1 MERIPGN
8 RTSPDNKK
16 SDTICT
22 YCRRILF
29 NMRYSIKIK
38 FTLIFVGI
46 MALVLFGVYEV
57 NNRFL
62 ESYYMNQMV
71 EVLEKAYHEVDHL
84 ILKVDE
90 SGRKLSDVMEEEI
103 GQPVTDSS
111 VASVFRELNDNSNI
125 NVVLIDANGASV
137 IAASR
142 EGNWMLRKL
151 HFYMAN
157 RSTILNGRQ
166 PEQDI
171 FGNDFTPSKGKE
183 DLAPVVIV
191 QNDKYCIQQSMD
203 ARSDTAYLES
213 WGYFTDGQTMFL
225 MSMPVSLIH
234 DSVAITNRF
243 LILVGTALLVLGSV
257 LIYFASNEIAK
268 PINRLARISERMSR
282 LDFTAHYDGTSL
294 DEIGVLGHS
303 MNHMS
308 DQLEQTIAEL
318 KKANNELKNDID
330 EKLKID
336 AMRKD
341 FIANVSHELKTPIAL
356 IQGYAEG
363 LCEGMAEDAAS
374 RDYYCNVISD
384 EAQKM
389 NRLVRQLTSLNDL
402 ELGSD
407 RLEFACF
414 DAVGLI
420 RSILEA
426 QKLIIADKKADVRL
440 ECPETAYV
448 WADEFKIEEVITN
461 YFNNALNHLDGAR
474 RIIVSLD
481 VLTAEKQVKI
491 GVYNDGDPIPE
502 EDIPLIWDK
511 FFKVDKARTREYGGS
526 GIGLSIVKAIVES
539 HGQSC
544 GAENRE
550 HGVYFWFTL
559 DAKDTVQA
567 EG

>member
-1 MERIPGN
+1 
-8 RTSPDNKK
+8 
-16 SDTICT
+16 
-22 YCRRILF
+22 
-29 NMRYSIKIK
+29 MRYSIKTK

-46 MALVLFGVYEV
+46 MALVLFGAYEV

-62 ESYYMNQMV
+62 ESYYMDQMV
-71 EVLEKAYHEVDHL
+71 EVLEKAYHEVDRL
-84 ILKVDE
+84 ILKIDE

-142 EGNWMLRKL
+142 EGDWMLRKL
-151 HFYMAN
+151 RFYMAN
-157 RSTILNGRQ
+157 RDTILNGQQ

-171 FGNDFTPSKGKE
+171 FGNSLVPSESRPDF
-183 DLAPVVIV
+183 APATIFK
-191 QNDKYCIQQSMD
+191 NDKYCIQQSVD
-203 ARSDTAYLES
+203 VRSNTAYLES

-225 MSMPVSLIH
+225 MSMPVALIH
-234 DSVAITNRF
+234 DSVAIMNRF
-243 LILVGTALLVLGSV
+243 LILVGAVLLILGSI
-257 LIYFASNEIAK
+257 LIYFASNEITK
-268 PINRLARISERMSR
+268 PIDRLARISERMSE
-282 LDFTAHYDGTSL
+282 LDFTVHYDGKSMN
-294 DEIGVLGHS
+294 EIGVLGRS

-318 KKANNELKNDID
+318 KKANNELRRDID

-363 LCEGMAEDAAS
+363 LCEGMAEEPES

-389 NRLVRQLTSLNDL
+389 NRLVKQLTSLNDL

-407 RLEFACF
+407 RVEFACF
-414 DAVGLI
+414 DVVGLI

-426 QKLIIADKKADVRL
+426 QKLIIADKKADLRL
-440 ECPETAYV
+440 ECPETAFV

-461 YFNNALNHLDGAR
+461 YFNNALNHLDGER
-474 RIIVSLD
+474 RIIISLEQ
-481 VLTAEKQVKI
+481 LAKEKQVRI
-491 GVYNDGDPIPE
+491 GVYNDGDLIPE
-502 EDIPLIWDK
+502 EDLPRIWDK

-526 GIGLSIVKAIVES
+526 GIGLSIVKAIMES
-539 HGQSC
+539 HGQRC
-544 GAENRE
+544 GVENRE
-550 HGVYFWFTL
+550 RGVFFWFTL
-559 DAKDTVQA
+559 DTEDTAQLQEINTKDTNKILSKF
-567 EG
+567 

>member
-1 MERIPGN
+1 M
-8 RTSPDNKK
+8 
-16 SDTICT
+16 
-22 YCRRILF
+22 
-29 NMRYSIKIK
+29 
-38 FTLIFVGI
+38 
-46 MALVLFGVYEV
+46 LFGVYEV
-57 NNRFL
+57 NSRFL

-71 EVLEKAYHEVDHL
+71 EVLEQAYLEVDHL
-84 ILKVDE
+84 ILKIDE

-125 NVVLIDANGASV
+125 NVVLVDSNGASV

-142 EGNWMLRKL
+142 EGNWMLKKL
-151 HFYMAN
+151 RFYMAN
-157 RSTILNGRQ
+157 RDTILNGQQ
-166 PEQDI
+166 PERDI
-171 FGNDFTPSKGKE
+171 FGNDFKPAENKPDAGPSIILKNGS
-183 DLAPVVIV
+183 
-191 QNDKYCIQQSMD
+191 YCIQQSTDM
-203 ARSDTAYLES
+203 RSNTAYLES

-225 MSMPVSLIH
+225 MSMPVALIH

-243 LILVGTALLVLGSV
+243 LILVGAALLIPGSALV
-257 LIYFASNEIAK
+257 YFASNKIAK
-268 PINRLARISERMSR
+268 PIKRLARISERMSQ
-282 LDFTAHYDGTSL
+282 LDFTAHYDGKSM
-294 DEIGVLGHS
+294 DEIGVLGGS
-303 MNHMS
+303 MNNLS
-308 DQLEQTIAEL
+308 DQLERTIAEL

-363 LCEGMAEDAAS
+363 LCEGMAENPES

-384 EAQKM
+384 EARKM
-389 NRLVRQLTSLNDL
+389 NRLVKQLTSLNDL

-407 RLEFACF
+407 KIEFACF
-414 DAVGLI
+414 DVVGLI

-426 QKLIIADKKADVRL
+426 QKFIIADKKADVRL

-461 YFNNALNHLDGAR
+461 YFNNALNHLDGER
-474 RIIVSLD
+474 RIIVSLEA
-481 VLTAEKQVKI
+481 LTEEKQVKI
-491 GVYNDGDPIPE
+491 GVYNDGEAIPE
-502 EDIPLIWDK
+502 ADLPMIWDK

-539 HGQSC
+539 HGQHC

-550 HGVYFWFTL
+550 HGVFFWFTL
-559 DAKDTVQA
+559 DAKDTAQMEA
-567 EG
+567 